1 MAYSHTR
8 GKDGIA
14 GLFDE
19 YGNSEINMLKCLK
32 IHIDHAMFDGVTE
45 TVIHAPLPRAI
56 IDKVVIDVTTAE
68 ATATTK
74 TIDVGTATADG
85 GDPDGFIDGASTA
98 AIAAILGAGSKI
110 GTIMPASD
118 RIVATLGEG
127 ASELVADIYI
137 FYTEI

>member
-1 MAYSHTR
+1 MAYSHTK

-19 YGNSEINMLKCLK
+19 FGNSEINMLKCLK
-32 IHIDHAMFDGVTE
+32 IPINAAMFAGTAEV
-45 TVIHAPLPRAI
+45 VIHAPLPRAI

-74 TIDVGTATADG
+74 TIDVGTATADS

-98 AIAAILGAGSKI
+98 AKAAILGAGAKI
-110 GTIMPASD
+110 GTIMPVD
-118 RIVATLGEG
+118 DNIVASMGE
-127 ASELVADIYI
+127 APTELVADIYI